1 MSREARAKAG
11 RIDALARHVAT
22 VEGRLTS
29 AIGKPGEGLVPLG
42 DEVDRPI
49 SATG

>member
-11 RIDALARHVAT
+11 RIDALARHVST
-22 VEGRLTS
+22 VEGRLTT
-29 AIGKPGEGLVPLG
+29 AIGSSAEAIAAA
-42 DEVDRPI
+42 EVDRPL